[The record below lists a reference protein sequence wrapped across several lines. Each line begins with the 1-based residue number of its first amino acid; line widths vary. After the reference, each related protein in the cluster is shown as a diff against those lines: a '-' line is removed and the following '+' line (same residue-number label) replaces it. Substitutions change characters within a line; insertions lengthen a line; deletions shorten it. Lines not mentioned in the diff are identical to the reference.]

1 MVHDDDRWI
10 LWCNKPAEVKRR
22 CGQRRY
28 GTFPCRQIR
37 NICNKDPT
45 LFDGLGPCFGLVQIT
60 GSILLRKVLKLVC
73 HRAKN
78 KLCVCLL
85 LQDLVQIVGKLCF
98 HNESFRV
105 ASPGIAEMCFRNV
118 SDFELMSFCNL
129 RTQNFG
135 NVCTSVRT
143 FEFFSTFVHG

>member
-1 MVHDDDRWI
+1 MELFHVGKFGI
-10 LWCNKPAEVKRR
+10 FA
-22 CGQRRY
+22 
-28 GTFPCRQIR
+28 T
-37 NICNKDPT
+37 KDPT

-60 GSILLRKVLKLVC
+60 GSIL
-73 HRAKN
+73 
-78 KLCVCLL
+78 
-85 LQDLVQIVGKLCF
+85 QDLVQIVGKLCF
-98 HNESFRV
+98 HNDSFRV
-105 ASPGIAEMCFRNV
+105 AIPGIAEMCFRNV